1 MSTSLLDRL
10 RGETGKALVR
20 TFLAKGISA
29 FGALGLIVV
38 VGHLYGPDGVGVY
51 ALAQSILLGAGILAR
66 RGMDNA
72 LIRFVGRDS
81 ESPQIRRYLFWA
93 GLRSLWISAPLLLI
107 IVTLR
112 SPIEQL
118 FSMPK
123 LADMLLGFGIAVPF
137 YTWSFLLAGFF
148 KGIRKPATA
157 ALQENGAIALVAGG
171 LVLVLALVS
180 PVSHET
186 PLTLAALGWV
196 YLVAAFMIALQGSI
210 LAFVWF
216 RNQAATTSPM
226 LSRKDTEE
234 FRGASLSFF
243 IMGMA
248 GFMQSVLSIMIVG
261 KFLGSFELGLFKSAQ
276 QIAISVAFVLMV
288 INAIY
293 PPRFAMLY
301 HQGRLG
307 SLGVVARRAALLGLA
322 LSAPFLAVCLLFPE
336 LILRFLGEGFDA
348 AARLLRILAL
358 AQLVNVATG
367 SVGFLLNM
375 TGHDRIMRNIAL
387 ICNSL
392 GLLGFLFLTP
402 ALGALGASIVLAF
415 VLVAQNVVA
424 LVCVWLKLGIW
435 TLPGPNWLALL
446 GIRGSVN
453 R

>member
-10 RGETGKALVR
+10 RGETGKALMR

-107 IVTLR
+107 IVILR

-148 KGIRKPATA
+148 KGVRKPATA

-171 LVLVLALVS
+171 LILVLALVS

-186 PLTLAALGWV
+186 PLTLTALGWV
-196 YLVAAFMIALQGSI
+196 YLVAAFFIALQGSI
-210 LAFVWF
+210 LAFVWL
-216 RNQAATTSPM
+216 RNQVATASPM
-226 LSRKDTEE
+226 LSRRDTAE

-248 GFMQSVLSIMIVG
+248 GFMQSVLSIMIAG

-301 HQGRLG
+301 HQGKMG
-307 SLGVVARRAALLGLA
+307 SLGGVARRAALLGLA

-348 AARLLRILAL
+348 AAPLLRILAL

-387 ICNSL
+387 ICNGL

-402 ALGALGASIVLAF
+402 ALGALGAAIALAF

-424 LVCVWLKLGIW
+424 LICVWLKLGIW

-446 GIRGSVN
+446 GIRGSEN